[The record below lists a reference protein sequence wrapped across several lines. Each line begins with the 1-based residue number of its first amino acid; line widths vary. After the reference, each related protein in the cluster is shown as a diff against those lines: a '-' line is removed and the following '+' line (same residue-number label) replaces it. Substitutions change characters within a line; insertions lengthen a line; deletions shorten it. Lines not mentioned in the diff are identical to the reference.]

1 MHRVIGPLLYV
12 GFGVSRAKGVY
23 IILKAGFEEVKVRSQ
38 ARWAIPRRIFIL
50 QAEILFGFIHTS
62 CGLTKLF

>member
-38 ARWAIPRRIFIL
+38 AKWAIQGGCSLCRQRFCL
-50 QAEILFGFIHTS
+50 ALF
-62 CGLTKLF
+62 TKVVV